1 MTLYECEK
9 CNKEFNKKS
18 SYIYH
23 TEKRK
28 KSCVSDKKYICNNCN
43 TAFSFQSGLSRH
55 MNNICGTIKN
65 NNKLEVLKKE
75 VDDVKKI
82 LLDLKKNNDIIKTT
96 NIQNT
101 NTNNTN
107 NTNNIIQNN
116 VNIIIPFGKEDFED
130 IDNETILK
138 ALNAGSKSIHKLTES
153 IYIGEKFPHYHNLYI
168 SDLNRNLI
176 NCYDGNNKWITKT
189 KDMIMENLYD
199 TNLRMLRYTY
209 EENDTYK
216 KKYKSF
222 REFLISQEEMS
233 DNELENEEEKIIY
246 KNIYDKKI
254 RGKVISE
261 LELLL
266 YNKK

>member
-1 MTLYECEK
+1 MPIYECDK
-9 CNKEFNKKS
+9 CNKKFNKKS

-28 KSCVSDKKYICNNCN
+28 KECVSSKKYVCVKCNLE
-43 TAFSFQSGLSRH
+43 FSFQSGLSRH
-55 MNNICGTIKN
+55 VNNICGIIKDN
-65 NNKLEVLKKE
+65 NNKLEILQKD

-82 LLDLKKNNDIIKTT
+82 LLDLKKDREIITTT
-96 NIQNT
+96 NIL
-101 NTNNTN
+101 
-107 NTNNIIQNN
+107 NTNNITHQNN
-116 VNIIIPFGKEDFED
+116 VNIIIPFGKEEFDD

-189 KDMIMENLYD
+189 KNIIMENLYD

-209 EENDTYK
+209 SENETYK
-216 KKYKSF
+216 KQYKSF

-233 DNELENEEEKIIY
+233 DDELENEEEKIIY
-246 KNIYDKKI
+246 KKIYDKKI
-254 RGKVISE
+254 RGKIISE

-266 YNKK
+266 YNKNK